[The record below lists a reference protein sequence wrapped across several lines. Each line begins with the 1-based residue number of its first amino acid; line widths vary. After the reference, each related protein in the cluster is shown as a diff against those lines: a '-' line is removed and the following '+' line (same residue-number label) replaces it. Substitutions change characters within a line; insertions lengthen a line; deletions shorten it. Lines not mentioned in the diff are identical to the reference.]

1 MSGCAAVRADEIT
14 AKMGAGD
21 TTTFQKADR
30 RIVGWTEYGIGGG
43 RAQQTG
49 DRERRGA

>member
-1 MSGCAAVRADEIT
+1 MRQEMRADEIT

-30 RIVGWTEYGIGGG
+30 RIVGWTEYEIGGG

-49 DRERRGA
+49 DRERREA

>member
-1 MSGCAAVRADEIT
+1 MVVRQEMRADEII

-30 RIVGWTEYGIGGG
+30 RIVGG
-43 RAQQTG
+43 RNMG
-49 DRERRGA
+49 SEWEGAADGRQGAEEA